1 MSPFSH
7 SSVSPP
13 ATVSSRR
20 SAAGTMS
27 SVSAETIMYSSS
39 IPTASNSRYGL
50 VRVSGLLGGIDAH
63 LEDFHDPV
71 VELVAEHRVLDAVVE
86 VRVVV
91 DLDQH
96 RAPVDGL
103 DIDAVQPVAD
113 RVCGLEGKL
122 DDLARRV
129 LDGQGLR
136 IALLRPLRAVM
147 IDLPMTAGHE
157 VTARVKRLPVE
168 DADAPIELGRE
179 ERLHDGEVAA
189 REELLQ

>member
-7 SSVSPP
+7 SSVGPP
-13 ATVSSRR
+13 ATAWSSR
-20 SAAGTMS
+20 SAAGTTS

-39 IPTASNSRYGL
+39 IPTASKSRL

-63 LEDFHDPV
+63 PEHFHDPV

-96 RAPVDGL
+96 GAPVDGL
-103 DIDAVQPVAD
+103 DIDAVEPVAD
-113 RVCGLEGKL
+113 RVRGLEREV
-122 DDLARRV
+122 DDLARRQ

-136 IALLRPLRAVM
+136 VALLRPLRAVM
-147 IDLPMTAGHE
+147 VDLPMAAGHE
-157 VTARVKRLPVE
+157 VAARVERLPV
-168 DADAPIELGRE
+168 
-179 ERLHDGEVAA
+179 
-189 REELLQ
+189 